1 MTKEIKAFLDDVFSY
16 EDVVPM
22 TRQECAANI
31 QYWREDGME
40 IPEDLRSDDL
50 FCYLNERIEAAK
62 KAEKPL
68 KIYEICV
75 TETMQSYYQ
84 VEAHD
89 SDEANAIF
97 QAWVDSGNYGTIQED
112 LINNSEGWDYGAA
125 YETKPFSGYPKID
138 WNEGKELLKGD

>member
-1 MTKEIKAFLDDVFSY
+1 MLNEVKVFLDTMYPGNDIQ
-16 EDVVPM
+16 PM
-22 TRQECAANI
+22 TMLECAATI
-31 QYWREDGME
+31 QYWREDGVE
-40 IPEDLRSDDL
+40 VPEKLTSSMLCD
-50 FCYLNERIEAAK
+50 YLLSRLEEAK

-68 KIYEICV
+68 KTYEICV

-84 VEAHD
+84 VEAHN

-97 QAWVDSGNYGTIQED
+97 QAWADSGNYGTIQED

-125 YETKPFSGYPKID
+125 YETEHFSAYPTIY